1 MPTLQNFTLALR
13 AYQQVCAE
21 IGKPVAPGKQ
31 ILPDASNFL
40 ERAGNLPADSLLL
53 GIAGDGLPLILR
65 MSRPDTGPIL
75 IMADKGSGKTAF
87 LQTLARSTRIL
98 TPEKGT
104 AVLALTDFPDEWR
117 LGDFPVR
124 ALKVHPA
131 YEESTSELLKRL
143 ADLVMTRPA
152 NRPVL
157 LLLDGL
163 DHVLHLDEAAQEA
176 FAFLLVHGP
185 RARVWPVVSVNS
197 ARALKLPDWLAF
209 FRTRI
214 YGRISHPQVG
224 DDLTHLPGAP
234 LEALFPGVEF
244 CMRHQSRWMRFWLP
258 SFT

>member
-1 MPTLQNFTLALR
+1 MPTLEEFTIALR
-13 AYQQVCAE
+13 AYQQVRAE
-21 IGKPVAPGKQ
+21 LGHPPPIGGQ
-31 ILPDASNFL
+31 ILPDAGNLL
-40 ERAGNLPADSLLL
+40 ERAGALPPDSLLL

-65 MSRPDTGPIL
+65 MTRPDTGPIL

-87 LQTLARSTRIL
+87 LQTLARSTRSL
-98 TPEKGT
+98 APAQGT
-104 AVLALTDFPDEWR
+104 AILALTAFPNEWR

-124 ALKVHPA
+124 TLKVHPA
-131 YEESTSELLKRL
+131 YEESTSDLLKRL

-163 DHVLHLDEAAQEA
+163 DNILQLDDAAQEA
-176 FAFLLVHGP
+176 FAFLLAHGP
-185 RARVWPVVSVNS
+185 RARVWPVVSVN
-197 ARALKLPDWLAF
+197 AAQALKLPDWLAF

-214 YGRISHPQVG
+214 YGRISHPQVS

-234 LEALFPGVEF
+234 LESLFSGAEF

-258 SFT
+258 SFN